1 MSRKGGSASGSPG
14 TLGVIDISDIVHYFD
29 QDKSISIS
37 QLIDGKSRGLQK
49 ILKYFNWITASTSNI
64 FLLFGVL
71 PINFILY
78 SKDLLVIVLL
88 LFIHYY
94 YY

>member
-29 QDKSISIS
+29 HDKSISIS

-49 ILKYFNWITASTSNI
+49 ILKYFN
-64 FLLFGVL
+64 
-71 PINFILY
+71 
-78 SKDLLVIVLL
+78 
-88 LFIHYY
+88 
-94 YY
+94 